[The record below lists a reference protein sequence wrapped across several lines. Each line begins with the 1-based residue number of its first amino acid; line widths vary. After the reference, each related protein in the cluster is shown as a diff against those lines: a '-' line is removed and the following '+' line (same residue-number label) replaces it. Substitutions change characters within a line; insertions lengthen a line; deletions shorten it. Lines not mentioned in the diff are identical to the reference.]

1 MGWVRGKL
9 GGPYALFVHHSGQRH
24 SDGSHARKFSP
35 LRRSLNCSQ
44 QTTIFCVLEKK
55 HLLTG
60 IRAASSSPQI
70 SDKVLKPFLS
80 IFGDRIFDS
89 NVDRGMPNLAAA
101 PLGPN
106 IRPRLSFRA
115 ASIMS
120 FSCSSSLRGRSIWF
134 FGFAVRNGSGC
145 RGNQLSSIVKIS
157 VSQSITEHSMTFC
170 SSRMFPGQ
178 GYD

>member
-101 PLGPN
+101 PWVRISGRDFLSG
-106 IRPRLSFRA
+106 RPQ
-115 ASIMS
+115 
-120 FSCSSSLRGRSIWF
+120 SCPSLAPRVFEGDQ
-134 FGFAVRNGSGC
+134 FGFSVLLLEMAVAAVATSFHRS
-145 RGNQLSSIVKIS
+145 
-157 VSQSITEHSMTFC
+157 
-170 SSRMFPGQ
+170 
-178 GYD
+178 